1 MENYRATVK
10 GSAIVM
16 LIIVAVLTICFV
28 HYGVAPQIPL
38 IIGSMVVAIYGVK
51 LGYTWADMEKSIVK
65 VISQGMPAIL
75 ILSFVGTLIGVWVL
89 NGTVQTITFYG
100 LQVLSPSVYL
110 VSTVI
115 ITSIVST
122 VTGTS
127 FGSIGT
133 IGVSLMGVAYGMGVD
148 PALAAGAIVSGA
160 IFGNKLSPLSDTT
173 NLAAAST
180 NTDVFEHIRHM
191 LWTTIPAFV
200 IALIVF
206 GCIDLFYSGSADT
219 GDISEMM
226 QVMQS
231 EFPISMVTL
240 SSPLLILG
248 LAVKGVKPLPSLAS
262 GLIVAAFST
271 FITVPG
277 STMGDIMTAAHSGI
291 SVDTG
296 NASVDELLSLGGLE
310 SMLFGVSLIIVALA
324 FGGLIQGVG
333 IAQALIQG
341 MQKALRSRGNTV
353 ASTLASGFG
362 VNAITGEQYL
372 SIVLPGQMY
381 DEAYRKH
388 NLHPKNLSRTLED
401 GGTMLNPIIP
411 WGVSGAFV
419 MTTLNVGMDYV
430 FFVFFS
436 LATPVIALFYA
447 YTGISLTPL
456 DDKSE
461 PEEEDEINHQEDA
474 VGDIRY

>member
-16 LIIVAVLTICFV
+16 LIIVAVLTVCFV

-206 GCIDLFYSGSADT
+206 GSIDLFYSGSADT
-219 GDISEMM
+219 GDINEMM

-240 SSPLLILG
+240 LSPLLILG

-333 IAQALIQG
+333 IAQALIKG

-447 YTGISLTPL
+447 YTGISLTSL
-456 DDKSE
+456 EDRSE
-461 PEEEDEINHQEDA
+461 PEEEEETGRQEDA
-474 VGDIRY
+474 AGDVRY